1 MKNIPN
7 LDKNFIHRAW
17 ALIKPYWCSDERWIA
32 LSLLSIL
39 SVIGSIWFNSLN
51 NDLNHALQ
59 KFEKQ
64 RVLAFK
70 HAICFYCFI
79 YASFIYL

>member
-32 LSLLSIL
+32 LSLLEINIILSIL

-51 NDLNHALQ
+51 ND
-59 KFEKQ
+59 
-64 RVLAFK
+64 
-70 HAICFYCFI
+70 
-79 YASFIYL
+79 